1 MDDLDISLVIQQW
14 NQLVH
19 SMENSMEDYPLG
31 LLRFASRSI
40 LNAPSSRDGCPV
52 KNAGLTMKNAGVLQV
67 YQWDIPWG
75 YQWELY
81 HFFFAR
87 SLDVWNISPMKT
99 GW

>member
-52 KNAGLTMKNAGVLQV
+52 KNAGLTMKNCGLTKK
-67 YQWDIPWG
+67 YDD
-75 YQWELY
+75 Y
-81 HFFFAR
+81 HVSEMWFQQGKFVD
-87 SLDVWNISPMKT
+87 SKDDLTNKKL
-99 GW
+99 